1 MDCGPLHA
9 PLAVH
14 ALTPI
19 DDQVSTALSPSTMV
33 VGLTVIVT
41 LGVGAGGGGGR
52 IGMELVVPNEQLKK
66 EEACAQ
72 SAMRPAHQTSTL
84 DRELR
89 LFDTC
94 MARAALIAT
103 RAEPDRV
110 GPCAHSSPVACVLQT
125 MLSVYPPGGPL
136 ASEGTAR
143 APPWI
148 GAYCNK

>member
-1 MDCGPLHA
+1 MVLPCTDCGPLHA

-41 LGVGAGGGGGR
+41 LGVATGGR
-52 IGMELVVPNEQLKK
+52 GRMGIELVVPNEQLKK

-72 SAMRPAHQTSTL
+72 STARPAHQRSTL
-84 DRELR
+84 DREVR

-94 MARAALIAT
+94 MERAALIAT
-103 RAEPDRV
+103 RGEWDLV
-110 GPCAHSSPVACVLQT
+110 GPCVSPAGRLR
-125 MLSVYPPGGPL
+125 P
-136 ASEGTAR
+136 
-143 APPWI
+143 
-148 GAYCNK
+148 

>member
-1 MDCGPLHA
+1 MLPCTDCGPLHA

-41 LGVGAGGGGGR
+41 LGVAAGGGGRTG
-52 IGMELVVPNEQLKK
+52 IELVVPNEQLKK

-72 SAMRPAHQTSTL
+72 SATRPAHQRSTL

-103 RAEPDRV
+103 RVEWDLV
-110 GPCAHSSPVACVLQT
+110 GPCVSPAGRLR
-125 MLSVYPPGGPL
+125 P
-136 ASEGTAR
+136 
-143 APPWI
+143 
-148 GAYCNK
+148 